1 MKQNIMDG
9 FGIGSLNYKKVSELK
24 TKKKLIFSFLKAFSA
39 KTHNTYNCKNQQIKK
54 KKNFFEK
61 LKKKF

>member
-1 MKQNIMDG
+1 MDG

-54 KKNFFEK
+54 KNF
-61 LKKKF
+61 